1 MPWSI
6 QQRDGKYCVV
16 KQGGET
22 VKCHGS
28 RMDALK
34 HQRALYANEPS
45 LRGSTVSEM
54 PPLIPPREWF
64 ERPEADGPTALT
76 ISKEGEVFGHLALWD
91 TCHTGFMQGGFSEC
105 VKAPRSATDYS
116 YFHLGT
122 LETDQGDVSVGKLTY
137 DTSHAPLSA
146 NLQAASRHYEETGS
160 VGAFIRARDGR
171 YGIWATGAV
180 RSDISQTGFRDIRA
194 NPPSGDWRLLNHNLE
209 LVAALSV
216 VVPGFPIP
224 RSQLA
229 LAASASGELEV
240 SSLILPGYCACDDE
254 PLVASAREK
263 SYLRRKK
270 TLMSAWHT

>member
-6 QQRDGKYCVV
+6 QRRDGKYCVIKDSDGSSAGCHSTRV
-16 KQGGET
+16 K
-22 VKCHGS
+22 
-28 RMDALK
+28 ALK
-34 HQRALYANEPS
+34 QQRALYANEPS
-45 LRGSTVSEM
+45 LRGSTISQV

-64 ERPEADGPTALT
+64 DSEEADEPTPLT
-76 ISKEGEVFGHLALWD
+76 ITKEGQVFGHLALWD

-105 VKAPRSATDYS
+105 VKAPRSVTDYS
-116 YFHLGT
+116 FFHLGT

-146 NLQAASRHYEETGS
+146 NLQAASRHYDETGS

-171 YGIWATGAV
+171 YGIWASGAV
-180 RSDISQTGFRDIRA
+180 KSDISQTGFRDIRA
-194 NPPSGDWRLLNHNLE
+194 NPPSGDWRLLNRNLE

-229 LAASASGELEV
+229 LAASAAGELEV
-240 SSLILPGYCACDDE
+240 SSLILPGYCACE
-254 PLVASAREK
+254 EETLVASARSK
-263 SYLRRKK
+263 GYQRRKRA
-270 TLMSAWHT
+270 LMAAWK